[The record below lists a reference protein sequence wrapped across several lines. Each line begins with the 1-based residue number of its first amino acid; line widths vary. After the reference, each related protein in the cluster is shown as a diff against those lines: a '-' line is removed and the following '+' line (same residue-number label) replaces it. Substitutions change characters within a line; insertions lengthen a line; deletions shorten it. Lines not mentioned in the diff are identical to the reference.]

1 MVIHLLWLSFL
12 NLSSLGRA
20 QSAQL
25 AIAERCK
32 LNYTAS
38 EHFTMLVIWQGGM
51 YMYSRPNTFIT
62 AIIGLLLYL
71 LTIVAE
77 IISIAVRFWIGLAIS
92 QAVVALVAPAA
103 TQTFPSYVVG
113 LIFAF
118 VPVAWGVLALPGL
131 PSGGILTRYELQGRA
146 PSAQEREIV
155 ERALTELL
163 TIHPGIRRPR
173 AWFVTK
179 TIQPTTLA
187 IGTTL
192 YINADLLQ
200 KDRQY
205 LIGYLAHAL
214 GHFNTID
221 SRLVEALIRLKIRV
235 VYFLM
240 YTLSLLGLSTFRR
253 RVGLTWN
260 FAGREGGGFVA
271 MFEIVLTLIAGGL
284 GLRIISPL
292 WRGYFY
298 TCEYAADGFGAS
310 LGQGEILAHIV
321 DEHNTPLDVPFE
333 WMWGRQGTS
342 KYIQK
347 RLALL
352 RQQPVISTELGS

>member
-1 MVIHLLWLSFL
+1 
-12 NLSSLGRA
+12 
-20 QSAQL
+20 
-25 AIAERCK
+25 
-32 LNYTAS
+32 
-38 EHFTMLVIWQGGM
+38 M
-51 YMYSRPNTFIT
+51 YPRPNTFIT

-77 IISIAVRFWIGLAIS
+77 IISIAIRFWIGLGIT
-92 QAVVALVAPAA
+92 QTVVASVAPAA
-103 TQTFPSYVVG
+103 AQSFPFYIVG

-118 VPVAWGVLALPGL
+118 VPVAWGTFALLGL
-131 PSGGILTRYELQGRA
+131 PSGGILTRYELQACA
-146 PSAQEREIV
+146 PSAQEREMV
-155 ERALTELL
+155 ERALAELL

-179 TIQPTTLA
+179 TIQPATLA
-187 IGTTL
+187 VGSTL
-192 YINADLLQ
+192 YISSDLLQ

-214 GHFNTID
+214 GHFNAID
-221 SRLVEALIRLKIRV
+221 SRLVEALIRLKIRALL
-235 VYFLM
+235 FLT
-240 YTLSLLGLSTFRR
+240 YALGSLGLSAFRR
-253 RVGLTWN
+253 RAGLTWN
-260 FAGREGGGFVA
+260 FAGREAGVFMA
-271 MFEIVLTLIAGGL
+271 MLEIVLTLIAGGL

-292 WRGYFY
+292 WRRYFY

-310 LGQGEILAHIV
+310 LGQGEILARIV
-321 DEHNTPLDVPFE
+321 DDHNTPLDVPFE

-342 KYIQK
+342 KYVQK